1 MSALSPLCNKNCRME
16 IFFSF
21 LISSAVKFADERLV
35 PCFFQIN
42 VWDTA
47 GMERTRSLTSNYYRN
62 AHAVIFVYAIDDTYS
77 LTVLHNWVQDVDK
90 DAKTALKFLVG
101 NKVDLAD
108 ESSEVDKNQAELL
121 CKNSGL
127 HSLYHVSAKTGA
139 GVKEMFYDIAKLMV
153 HNKKATHHNK
163 DAFAIIAD
171 DNEDGKKTKSSN
183 CC

>member
-1 MSALSPLCNKNCRME
+1 MWDME

-21 LISSAVKFADERLV
+21 PINSAVKFAEERLV
-35 PCFFQIN
+35 SCFFQIN

-62 AHAVIFVYAIDDTYS
+62 AHAVIFVYAIDDSYS

-90 DAKTALKFLVG
+90 DAKMALKFLVG

-108 ESSEVDKNQAELL
+108 ESSEVDKKQAELF

-127 HSLYHVSAKTGA
+127 HSQYHVSAKTGA

-153 HNKKATHHNK
+153 HNTKAAHLNK
-163 DAFAIIAD
+163 DAFAIAE
-171 DNEDGKKTKSSN
+171 NEDSKTTKSSN